1 MTTVDIGFA
10 FSDLQVGDVLPT
22 LEIVIGMSDIV
33 AMSIATRD
41 FHPVHHDA
49 QTARALGHPTLFI
62 NIMTTAGLVE
72 RFVRSWCGPQGR
84 LGALKLKLGV
94 PHYAGE
100 ALVLAGSVAA
110 QGKDDAGSWVDIA
123 FTGSNPRGRHA
134 SGQVRILWM

>member
-1 MTTVDIGFA
+1 MKMVDTVFA
-10 FSDLQVGDVLPT
+10 FSDLQVGDVLPA
-22 LEIVIGMSDIV
+22 LEIPIGVSDIV

-49 QTARALGHPTLFI
+49 QTAQRLGHPGLFI

-72 RFVRSWCGPQGR
+72 RYLRSWCGPQGR

-100 ALVLAGSVAA
+100 VLAFAGAVAA
-110 QGKDDAGSWVDIA
+110 QGKDEAGSWVDVS